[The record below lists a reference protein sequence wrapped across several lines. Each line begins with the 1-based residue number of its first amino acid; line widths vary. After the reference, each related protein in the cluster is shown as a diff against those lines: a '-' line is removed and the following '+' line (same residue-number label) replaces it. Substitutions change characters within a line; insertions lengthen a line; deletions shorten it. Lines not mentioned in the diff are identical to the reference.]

1 MKPIQDIRKKIE
13 TETRSGQLTNLVA
26 EADDAA
32 EIAHGAIEK
41 AVEAAVVPRP
51 NPNPVPVDVKLITN
65 PPTKV
70 AKPENFKPRRQIT
83 AKSVAAKQYLE
94 TSQDVEDYLSALRK
108 QLEEAIASNARIEIL

>member
-32 EIAHGAIEK
+32 EIAHGEIEK
-41 AVEAAVVPRP
+41 AVEAAKTLVVTPT
-51 NPNPVPVDVKLITN
+51 PVDVKTI
-65 PPTKV
+65 TKV
-70 AKPENFKPRRQIT
+70 TKPENFKRRRQIT
-83 AKSVAAKQYLE
+83 ARSAASKPFLE